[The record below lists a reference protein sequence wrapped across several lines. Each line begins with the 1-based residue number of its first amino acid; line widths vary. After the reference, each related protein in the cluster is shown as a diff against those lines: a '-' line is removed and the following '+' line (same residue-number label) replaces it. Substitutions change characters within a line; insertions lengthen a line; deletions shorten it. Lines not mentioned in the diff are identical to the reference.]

1 MVRDRRAGAKHRN
14 GKMKRTIPGDL
25 EQRRFDLIVIG
36 AGINGVAIARD
47 AAMRG
52 LSVLVLEKD
61 DIASGTTSWSTRLIH
76 GGLRYLEHA
85 ELGLVRESLRERER
99 LLHNAPHLV
108 KPLGL
113 LLPIY
118 EGAKRGPILIRA
130 GMTLYDVLS
139 FDKSLD
145 HHHMLKRNAAIG
157 AVPTINDRG
166 LRGAALYYDAQVVYA
181 ERLAVENAL
190 SAAEHGAVIVTHAQV
205 DRIDVDGAVVR
216 GVEFFDKIGGSKIRA
231 TSRAVINV
239 AGPWV
244 DRVLADRPNGV
255 VEKRMIGGTK
265 GSHLILD
272 RLNVLHD
279 KALYFEANDGR
290 PIFVVPWNGF
300 HLIGT
305 TDLRFEGN
313 PDDVRINEAEI
324 DYLIHETAALL
335 PGSGISRER
344 IRYSYSGVRPL
355 PYHPDGAPG
364 SVTRRHVIVD
374 HAPRLRGLFSVI
386 GGKLTTH
393 RSLAEAAVN
402 EIQDQIG
409 RKTASLTAD
418 APLPGGAGIA
428 VESFKRALIAKAGPL
443 GPSVDHLMKVY
454 GSNAAAILDLA
465 QSNPDL
471 GQVFDEPSVALAAEV
486 VYAVEHEGAVIL
498 EDILMRR
505 TMVGLGPNLGIG
517 ADETAARIAVAHL
530 GWTETQATSEVA
542 AYRRHIERFQI

>member
-1 MVRDRRAGAKHRN
+1 
-14 GKMKRTIPGDL
+14 MKRSIPSDI

-118 EGAKRGPILIRA
+118 QGAKRGPLLIRA
-130 GMTLYDVLS
+130 GMLLYDALS

-145 HHHMLKRNAAIG
+145 RHHMLKRQQMIAD
-157 AVPTINDRG
+157 VPPINEDG
-166 LRGAALYYDAQVVYA
+166 LRGAALYYDAQVTFA

-190 SAAEHGAVIVTHAQV
+190 SAAEHGALIVTHAKV
-205 DRIDVDGAVVR
+205 TEIVTEGAVVR
-216 GVEFFDKIGGSKIRA
+216 GVKVHDQIGDQTFQANGH
-231 TSRAVINV
+231 VVMNV

-244 DRVLADRPNGV
+244 DKVLAEAPEGRVDERL
-255 VEKRMIGGTK
+255 IGGTK
-265 GSHLILD
+265 GSHLVID
-272 RLNVLHD
+272 RLNTLVD

-290 PIFVVPWNGF
+290 PIFVVPWNDF

-305 TDLRFEGN
+305 TDIRFEGDLN
-313 PDDVRINEAEI
+313 DVRISEAEV
-324 DYLIHETAALL
+324 DYLLAETAQLL
-335 PGSGISRER
+335 PRAGLTRER
-344 IRYSYSGVRPL
+344 VRYAYSGVRPL
-355 PYHPDGAPG
+355 PYKPDGAPG
-364 SVTRRHVIVD
+364 AVTRSHLIHD
-374 HAPRLRGLFSVI
+374 HAPKLRGLFSII

-393 RSLAEAAVN
+393 RSLAEEAVD
-402 EIQDQIG
+402 EAQELIG
-409 RKTASLTAD
+409 RKTPSKTAD
-418 APLPGGAGIA
+418 SPLPGGAGLAIGPFTRA
-428 VESFKRALIAKAGPL
+428 FVEQADGLAANAPRLVNIYGANAS
-443 GPSVDHLMKVY
+443 KV
-454 GSNAAAILDLA
+454 LDLA
-465 QSNPDL
+465 RSTGGLDA
-471 GQVFDEPSVALAAEV
+471 VFDVESGALAAEV
-486 VYAVEHEGAVIL
+486 VHAVEHEGAETL

-505 TMVGLGPNLGIG
+505 TMVGLGGNLGAG
-517 ADETAARIAVAHL
+517 ADRAAAQIAVEHL
-530 GWTETQATSEVA
+530 GWSQSRANDEVA
-542 AYRRHIERFQI
+542 AYRKHIERFKIDNTSS